1 MRRRV
6 SKKLIDFTGTKIS
19 DVKQINPLFSTC
31 KVRVL
36 YTGKNRNMSIISKDA
51 VEKALPSMIGVPIVG
66 EFSMENKDYK
76 GHGGAI
82 DLDSYDF
89 IHTTKPYGFVP
100 QDATFSWE
108 EVKTRDGSIREY
120 LTVDGCYLW
129 TGRYPEAYSII
140 EQGKG
145 QSMEIEVNEGTW
157 SESDEAYDIK
167 NFTFSAL
174 CILGDEVEP
183 AFEDANI
190 TASFSLDSDVFKM
203 EYAKMMQD
211 VKSTL
216 LEEKEDE
223 NEMLKDLLIK
233 YSTTMEVL
241 TAKGLNFSEISEEE
255 LEAKIAE
262 ALEVEVIVEAVQAEA
277 EGEEAQAV
285 ASEEGAQAEEAQAVE
300 GEQADEEGEE
310 QADQSAEADQAEGE
324 LEGEQAQQE
333 ADEAGVD
340 AQEDTQEQEEE
351 EATQVDNSALEA
363 RIQELENELATAI
376 EERDSLQE
384 FKLNIEKVD
393 HASKAQKLFSDFQLT
408 EEDVK
413 DLDVHQFS
421 IEQIEEKC
429 YAILGRK
436 MASKKNFSLQSKEQS
451 GIRLPLH
458 GSDSQEQPTS
468 PYGDLFDKYKN

>member
-1 MRRRV
+1 MRV
-6 SKKLIDFTGTKIS
+6 SKKLLDFTGTKIS

-51 VEKALPSMIGVPIVG
+51 VEKALPSIIGVPIVG
-66 EFSMENKDYK
+66 EFSMEAKDFK

-89 IHTTKPYGFVP
+89 VHTTKPYGFVP

-108 EVKTRDGSIREY
+108 EVKQRDGSIREY

-129 TGRYPEAYSII
+129 TGRYPEAYSIV

-145 QSMEIEVNEGTW
+145 QSMEIEVKDGEWNEY
-157 SESDEAYDIK
+157 EEAYDIR
-167 NFTFSAL
+167 NFNFSAL
-174 CILGDEVEP
+174 CILGDDFEP

-190 TASFSLDSDVFKM
+190 TSNFSLDSDVFKL
-203 EYAKMMQD
+203 EYAKMMED

-216 LEEKEDE
+216 LKKEKEVND
-223 NEMLKDLLIK
+223 EMLKELLEK

-241 TAKGLNFSEISEEE
+241 TAKGLNFSEISEDE

-262 ALEVEVIVEAVQAEA
+262 ALEVEVIVEEQQAEGQG
-277 EGEEAQAV
+277 EGESLQEDKQDSDKQADGVEDEDAEADQ
-285 ASEEGAQAEEAQAVE
+285 GE
-300 GEQADEEGEE
+300 GEQADESGADADQDNTGEGEE
-310 QADQSAEADQAEGE
+310 DETEQVDVYALNARIVE
-324 LEGEQAQQE
+324 LEA
-333 ADEAGVD
+333 
-340 AQEDTQEQEEE
+340 
-351 EATQVDNSALEA
+351 
-363 RIQELENELATAI
+363 ELQNAKAEV
-376 EERDSLQE
+376 DSLKE
-384 FKLNIEKVD
+384 FKLNVEKAE
-393 HASKAQKLFSDFQLT
+393 HEAKAQKLFSDFQLT

-413 DLDVHQFS
+413 DLDIHKFS

-436 MASKKNFSLQSKEQS
+436 MATKKNFSRNNNGGNG
-451 GIRLPLH
+451 GIHLPL
-458 GSDSQEQPTS
+458 DINTLEQKPKS
-468 PYGDLFDKYKN
+468 RYGDLFEKYNKNND

>member
-6 SKKLIDFTGTKIS
+6 SKKLLDFTGTKVS

-51 VEKALPSMIGVPIVG
+51 VEKALPSIIGIPIVG
-66 EFSMENKDYK
+66 EFSMEAKDYK

-100 QDATFSWE
+100 NDATFSWE
-108 EVKTRDGSIREY
+108 EVRTKDGSIREY

-129 TGRYPEAYSII
+129 TGRYPEAFSIV

-145 QSMEIEVNEGTW
+145 QSMEIEVNNGEW
-157 SESDEAYDIK
+157 NDSEEAYDIK
-167 NFTFSAL
+167 QFTFSAL
-174 CILGDEVEP
+174 CILGDDVEP

-190 TASFSLDSDVFKM
+190 TASFSLDSDVFKL

-216 LEEKEDE
+216 LNKEKEVND
-223 NEMLKDLLIK
+223 EMLKDLLVK

-241 TAKGLNFSEISEEE
+241 TAKGLNFSEISEDE

-262 ALEVEVIVEAVQAEA
+262 ALEVEVIVEDAQAESEVQVEGEGEAQAEQTQEDEGEAEANA
-277 EGEEAQAV
+277 EGEAV
-285 ASEEGAQAEEAQAVE
+285 ADADQEE
-300 GEQADEEGEE
+300 GEQEAE
-310 QADQSAEADQAEGE
+310 QAKG
-324 LEGEQAQQE
+324 E
-333 ADEAGVD
+333 ADESGAD
-340 AQEDTQEQEEE
+340 AQEDDIVEGEE
-351 EATQVDNSALEA
+351 EAPKADVSELEA
-363 RIQELENELATAI
+363 RIAELEGQLATAI
-376 EERDSLQE
+376 EERDSLVE
-384 FKLNIEKVD
+384 FKLSIEKAD
-393 HASKAQKLFSDFQLT
+393 HEAQASKLFSDFQLT

-413 DLDVHQFS
+413 DLDVHNFS

-436 MASKKNFSLQSKEQS
+436 MASKKNFSLKSKDNG
-451 GIRLPLH
+451 GIRLPL
-458 GSDSQEQPTS
+458 GNEDSQEQKPTS
-468 PYGDLFDKYKN
+468 PYGDLFDKYNK

>member
-1 MRRRV
+1 VRRRV
-6 SKKLIDFTGTKIS
+6 SKKLLDFTGTKIS
-19 DVKQINPLFSTC
+19 DVKAINPLFSTC

-36 YTGKNRNMSIISKDA
+36 YTGKNRNMSIISRDA
-51 VEKALPSMIGVPIVG
+51 VEKALPSIIGVPIVG
-66 EFSMENKDYK
+66 EFSMEAKDFK

-108 EVKTRDGSIREY
+108 EVKQRDGSIREY

-129 TGRYPEAYSII
+129 TGRYPEAFSIV

-145 QSMEIEVNEGTW
+145 QSMEIEVNDGEW
-157 SESDEAYDIK
+157 NDAEEAYDIK
-167 NFTFSAL
+167 QFTFSAL
-174 CILGDEVEP
+174 CILGDDVEP

-216 LEEKEDE
+216 LNKEKEVND
-223 NEMLKDLLIK
+223 EMLKQLLAK

-241 TAKGLNFSEISEEE
+241 TAKGLNFSEISEDE

-262 ALEVEVIVEAVQAEA
+262 ALEVEVIVEDDQAEQAEQEA
-277 EGEEAQAV
+277 EGQ
-285 ASEEGAQAEEAQAVE
+285 EEGEASQEESQESDENAEGEASADVDQEEGEEDAEQAEDNADESGADAQEDDAVE
-300 GEQADEEGEE
+300 GEENE
-310 QADQSAEADQAEGE
+310 AE
-324 LEGEQAQQE
+324 
-333 ADEAGVD
+333 
-340 AQEDTQEQEEE
+340 
-351 EATQVDNSALEA
+351 QVDVEALNA
-363 RIQELENELATAI
+363 RIAQLETELATAV
-376 EERDSLQE
+376 EERDSLRE
-384 FKLNIEKVD
+384 FKLEIEKAD
-393 HASKAQKLFSDFQLT
+393 HEAKASKLFSDFQLT

-436 MASKKNFSLQSKEQS
+436 LATKKNFSLKSKDNG
-451 GIRLPLH
+451 GIRLPL
-458 GSDSQEQPTS
+458 GNEDSQEQKPTS
-468 PYGDLFDKYKN
+468 PYGDLFEKYNK